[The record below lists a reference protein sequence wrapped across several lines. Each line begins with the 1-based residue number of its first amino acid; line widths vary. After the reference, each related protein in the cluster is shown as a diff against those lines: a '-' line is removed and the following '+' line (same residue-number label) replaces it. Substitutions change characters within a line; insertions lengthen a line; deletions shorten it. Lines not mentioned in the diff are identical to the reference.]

1 MKENKRPRQTIR
13 SRFILFSLSL
23 ALFVILVVIAIVF
36 LDMRKT
42 FSDTTKQY
50 MNSYISYADNQ
61 VASRL
66 QNTELLAHG
75 IALDSSI
82 IQKAAIDSPAEA
94 SYPWWEEQKKLNSYL
109 SNMKL
114 EKDYISRMALCLD
127 KGGIYQTYD
136 TLLLNRQMDS
146 LREVISGERRIYEL
160 FPDGPEGNIQII
172 RPLFNG
178 KEDRSFVYIEINS
191 NALFNTYEIAPLE
204 QIDIFVFSPISI

>member
-160 FPDGPEGNIQII
+160 FPDGPEGNIQINCG
-172 RPLFNG
+172 RMTGPLPNFIVN
-178 KEDRSFVYIEINS
+178 F
-191 NALFNTYEIAPLE
+191 
-204 QIDIFVFSPISI
+204 

>member
-109 SNMKL
+109 
-114 EKDYISRMALCLD
+114 A
-127 KGGIYQTYD
+127 T
-136 TLLLNRQMDS
+136 
-146 LREVISGERRIYEL
+146 
-160 FPDGPEGNIQII
+160 
-172 RPLFNG
+172 
-178 KEDRSFVYIEINS
+178 
-191 NALFNTYEIAPLE
+191 
-204 QIDIFVFSPISI
+204 